1 MTSIEYSSSTIQ
13 KIKEVLMLFD
23 DVIADMISNKKVSC
37 NSHGFF
43 FRGQKLNTYLAF
55 LTQSYLP
62 VPKDLR
68 LNTAH
73 FLIIKIQ
80 KKIKIQ
86 QIAIDHSLILTLK
99 TSWSYTE
106 NVPKKDILWSL
117 ILFIHHIL
125 ILRFWK
131 RYRVLVIID
140 INRL

>member
-43 FRGQKLNTYLAF
+43 YQGPETKYLF
-55 LTQSYLP
+55 GVPYTVIRPCTKRLETKHSTLP
-62 VPKDLR
+62 HHEDIKKNKDS
-68 LNTAH
+68 
-73 FLIIKIQ
+73 K
-80 KKIKIQ
+80 
-86 QIAIDHSLILTLK
+86 IAIDHSLILTLK

-117 ILFIHHIL
+117 ILFIHQIL

-131 RYRVLVIID
+131 RYRVVVIID
-140 INRL
+140 INRH